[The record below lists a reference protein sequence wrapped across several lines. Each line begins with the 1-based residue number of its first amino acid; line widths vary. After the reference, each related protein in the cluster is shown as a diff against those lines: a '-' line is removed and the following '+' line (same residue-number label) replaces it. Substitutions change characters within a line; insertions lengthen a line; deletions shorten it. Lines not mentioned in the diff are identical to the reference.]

1 MRRFKAPLF
10 ANMKST
16 LLTLLLGL
24 LVTLAHAQTGT
35 VRGTLKDAITQE
47 DLIGAT
53 VRVDG
58 TAIGAATDVNGFFSI
73 SKVPVGSVKLILTYV
88 SYRTK
93 EIPGVTVEADK
104 VTEVNASMEEDKVQL
119 AEVKI
124 VAQRSTNTEISVISE
139 IKAAQQIVSGISAQQ
154 IARTLDRDAGQV
166 VKRIPGIT
174 IVGDRFINIRG
185 LSSRYNTVM
194 LHNAFTPST
203 ETDVRAFSF
212 DVIPSSQIDRLLI
225 FKTPSAD
232 NPGEFAGG
240 IVKIFTKSIPDQTS
254 VTIDYGMAFRAGTT
268 FSDFLQSDQSGFAT
282 GFNSGTYDL
291 PKNFPASLATII
303 NNNALITQAGQ
314 SLQNDWTASRSR
326 AIPDQR
332 AAVTASFRI
341 DAGKVR
347 IGNITALN
355 YSYNFTNFGITR
367 NDYDVDATGS
377 TALFNFNDQQ
387 YTRNVRI
394 GLMHNWAARFGD
406 GRHLIEFKNL
416 YNQFSTGQY
425 VDRTGRDIQAAYNA
439 KNASFNQV
447 FRGIYTGQLLGRHD
461 LGTDRRTTVDW
472 MVGYNNAF
480 RDQPDYRRYRS
491 DLNGNS
497 TTLFVPFGAAATF
510 FLGRFYGTLNENAV
524 TGSANLTHKFVF
536 GADKRELEVKAG
548 VFYEQKNRDF
558 AGRNLGY
565 VRASG
570 DGFNNEL
577 LNGSINSLFQ
587 TQNINSTS
595 GIKIDEQTNPSD
607 SYNAEN
613 TLLAYYAQVNIP
625 LTKKFNAIVGLRIE
639 DNTQSLNSRELN
651 GTPVV
656 VKYPITTALPSV
668 NLTYNF
674 TERSLLRAAFGRTIN
689 RPEFRELAPF
699 AFYDFDYNFVYRG
712 NPLVKPATINNYD
725 LRYEFYPTPAEL
737 VSVAAF
743 YKDFTNPIESVAI
756 IGPSGRNFS
765 FQNAKS
771 AYTAGVEIEV
781 RKGLGTL
788 FPNST
793 TLSRMSLLFNTALI
807 TSKITLAQDNST
819 QFQSDNRPLQGQS
832 PYIINVGLNYNNPD
846 RDLQVNLL
854 YNVIGRRIVFVG
866 LRDYPDFYE
875 MPRSVLDLTFSK
887 GIGKRFQV
895 KGGVTDILNQ
905 PVLWLQDGNQDK
917 KFDRDKDQTIQ
928 RYSPGQLVQLGVSYT
943 IL

>member
-1 MRRFKAPLF
+1 MRSILLSLLF
-10 ANMKST
+10 A
-16 LLTLLLGL
+16 
-24 LVTLAHAQTGT
+24 LATTFAFAQTGT
-35 VRGTLKDAITQE
+35 VRGTIKDAITNE

-58 TAIGAATDVNGFFSI
+58 TAIGAATDVNGFFSF
-73 SKVPVGSVKLILTYV
+73 SKVPAGKVKLILTYV
-88 SYRTK
+88 SYKTK
-93 EIPGVTVEADK
+93 EITDVTVEADK
-104 VTEVNASMEEDKVQL
+104 VTEVNTVMEEDKVQL
-119 AEVKI
+119 AEVKV
-124 VAQRSTNTEISVISE
+124 VATRSTNTEISVISE

-154 IARTLDRDAGQV
+154 IARTLDRDASQV
-166 VKRIPGIT
+166 VKRVPGIT

-240 IVKIFTKSIPDQTS
+240 IVKIFTKSIPDQTT
-254 VTIDYGMAFRAGTT
+254 VTVDYGVAFRAGTT
-268 FSDFLQSDQSGFAT
+268 FSDFLQSDQNNFAT
-282 GFNSGTYDL
+282 GLNDGTYNL
-291 PKNFPASLATII
+291 PKNFPGNINTII
-303 NNNALITQAGQ
+303 NNNALVTQAGQ
-314 SLQNDWTASRSR
+314 SLQNDWTASRSK

-332 AAVTASFRI
+332 AAITASFRI

-347 IGNITALN
+347 IGNITAVN

-367 NDYDVDATGS
+367 NDYDVDGNGTS
-377 TALFNFNDQQ
+377 NALFTFNDQQ

-406 GRHLIEFKNL
+406 GRHLIELKNL

-439 KNASFNQV
+439 KNGSFNQV
-447 FRGIYTGQLLGRHD
+447 FRGIYTGQLVGRHD
-461 LGTDRRTTVDW
+461 LGANRKTTIDW
-472 MVGYNNAF
+472 VAGYNTAF

-491 DLNGNS
+491 DINGSQS
-497 TTLFVPFGAAATF
+497 TLYVPFGAAATF
-510 FLGRFYGTLNENAV
+510 FLGRFYGKLNESAV

-536 GADKRELEVKAG
+536 GSDKRELEVKAG
-548 VFYEQKNRDF
+548 VFYEKKDRDF
-558 AGRNLGY
+558 TGRNLGY
-565 VRASG
+565 VRSSSSDFSG
-570 DGFNNEL
+570 QL
-577 LNGSINSLFQ
+577 LNGTIGNLFQ
-587 TQNINSTS
+587 TQNINTST

-607 SYNAEN
+607 SYTAKN
-613 TLLAYYAQVNIP
+613 TLLAYYASVNVP
-625 LTKKFNAIVGLRIE
+625 LTRKFNAIVGLRVE

-656 VKYPITTALPSV
+656 VTYPIVTPLPSV

-674 TERSLLRAAFGRTIN
+674 TERSLLRAAYGRTIN

-699 AFYDFDYNFVYRG
+699 AFYDFDYNFVYKG
-712 NPLVKPATINNYD
+712 NPQVVPATISNFD

-737 VSVAAF
+737 ISVAAF

-756 IGPSGRNFS
+756 IGPSGRNFT

-788 FPNST
+788 FPKSNVMQK
-793 TLSRMSLLFNTALI
+793 MSLLFNTALI
-807 TSKITLAQDNST
+807 ASKITLAQNNST

-832 PYIINVGLNYNNPD
+832 PYIINIGLNYNDPQ
-846 RDLQVNLL
+846 RDLQLNLL
-854 YNVIGRRIVFVG
+854 YNVIGKRIVFVG
-866 LRDYPDFYE
+866 LKDYPDFYE
-875 MPRSVLDLTFSK
+875 MPRNVLDLTFSK
-887 GIGKRFQV
+887 GLGKKWQV

-905 PVLWLQDGNQDK
+905 PVLWLQDGNGDGKQS
-917 KFDRDKDQTIQ
+917 RTKDLTIQ
-928 RYSPGQLVQLGVSYT
+928 KYSPGQLVQLGFSYT

>member
-1 MRRFKAPLF
+1 MR
-10 ANMKST
+10 ST
-16 LLTLLLGL
+16 LLSVLLA
-24 LVTLAHAQTGT
+24 LAANLAYAQTGT
-35 VRGTLKDAITQE
+35 VRGTLKDAITKE

-73 SKVPVGSVKLILTYV
+73 SKVPAGTVKLILTYV

-93 EIPGVTVEADK
+93 EIPGVRVEDGK
-104 VTEVNASMEEDKVQL
+104 VTEINTAMEEDKVQL
-119 AEVKI
+119 AEVKV
-124 VAQRSTNTEISVISE
+124 VASRSTNTEISVISE

-166 VKRIPGIT
+166 VKRVPGIT

-254 VTIDYGMAFRAGTT
+254 VTVDYGVAFRAGTT
-268 FSDFLQSDQSGFAT
+268 FSNFLQSDQANFAT
-282 GFNSGTYDL
+282 GFNNGAYDL
-291 PKNFPASLATII
+291 PKNFPSNINNII
-303 NNNALITQAGQ
+303 NNTALVTQAGQ
-314 SLQNDWTASRSR
+314 SLQNDWSASSAR

-332 AAVTASFRI
+332 AAITASFRI

-347 IGNITALN
+347 IGNITAVN
-355 YSYNFTNFGITR
+355 YSYNFTNFGISR
-367 NDYDVDATGS
+367 NDYDVDGNGTS
-377 TALFNFNDQQ
+377 SALFTFNDQQ

-394 GLMHNWAARFGD
+394 GLMHNWAARFGE
-406 GRHLIEFKNL
+406 GRHLIELKNL

-439 KNASFNQV
+439 KNGSFNQV
-447 FRGIYTGQLLGRHD
+447 FRGIYTGQLVGRHD
-461 LGTDRRTTVDW
+461 LGANRRTTIDW
-472 MVGYNNAF
+472 VAGYNTAF

-491 DLNGNS
+491 DLNGS
-497 TTLFVPFGAAATF
+497 QTTLYVPFGAAATF
-510 FLGRFYGTLNENAV
+510 FLGRFYGKLNESAI

-536 GADKRELEVKAG
+536 GTDKRELEVKAG
-548 VFYEQKNRDF
+548 VFYEKKDRDF

-565 VRASG
+565 VRSSSS
-570 DGFNNEL
+570 DFNNQL
-577 LNGSINSLFQ
+577 LNGTIANLFQ
-587 TQNINSTS
+587 TQNINAST

-607 SYNAEN
+607 SYTAKN
-613 TLLAYYAQVNIP
+613 TLLAYYVSANIP
-625 LTKKFNAIVGLRIE
+625 LTKKFNAIVGLRVE

-651 GTPVV
+651 GTPVTV
-656 VKYPITTALPSV
+656 NYPITTALPSV

-674 TERSLLRAAFGRTIN
+674 TERSLLRAAYGRTIN

-712 NPLVKPATINNYD
+712 NPLVVPATINNFD

-743 YKDFTNPIESVAI
+743 YKNFTDPIESVAI

-771 AYTAGVEIEV
+771 AYTAGIEIEV

-788 FPNST
+788 FPQSKV
-793 TLSRMSLLFNTALI
+793 LQKMSLLFNTALI
-807 TSKITLAQDNST
+807 ASKITLAENNST
-819 QFQSDNRPLQGQS
+819 QFQSNNRPLQGQS
-832 PYIINVGLNYNNPD
+832 PYIINIGLNYNDPS
-846 RDLQVNLL
+846 RDLQLNLL
-854 YNVIGRRIVFVG
+854 YNVIGKRIVFVG

-875 MPRSVLDLTFSK
+875 MPRNVLDLTFSK
-887 GIGKRFQV
+887 GLGKKWQV

-905 PVLWLQDGNQDK
+905 PILWLQDGNGDNK
-917 KFDRDKDQTIQ
+917 LNRTKDLTIQ
-928 RYSPGQLVQLGVSYT
+928 KYSPGQLVQLGFSYT